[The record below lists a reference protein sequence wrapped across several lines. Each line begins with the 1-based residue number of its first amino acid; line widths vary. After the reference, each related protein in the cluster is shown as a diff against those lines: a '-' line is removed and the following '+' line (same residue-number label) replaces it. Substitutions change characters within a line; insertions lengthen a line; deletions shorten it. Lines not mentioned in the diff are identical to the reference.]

1 MQRIR
6 RLVFIVAPGQRQ
18 LYESLTRTFAADST
32 VQVILDRRGAERRQK
47 ATSTSADRRAK
58 ERRRN
63 ADMQKKLEQR
73 GYAVVG
79 VVATKRVVR
88 RA

>member
-1 MQRIR
+1 VQRIR

-18 LYESLTRTFAADST
+18 LYESLTRTFAGDST
-32 VQVILDRRGAERRQK
+32 VQVILDRRGGDRRQK
-47 ATSTSADRRAK
+47 PDAPSSDRRQK

-63 ADMQKKLEQR
+63 ADIQKKLAQR

-79 VVATKRVVR
+79 VVAAKHAAR
-88 RA
+88 RS